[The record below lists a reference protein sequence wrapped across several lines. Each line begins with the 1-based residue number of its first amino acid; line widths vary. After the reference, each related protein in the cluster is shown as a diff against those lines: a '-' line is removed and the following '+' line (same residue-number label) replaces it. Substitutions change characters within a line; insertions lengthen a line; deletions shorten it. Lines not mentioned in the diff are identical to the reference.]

1 MDYEEIQ
8 EENEDIIS
16 KREKIDNILDVFTSS
31 QLDYVI
37 AILNSIGDMVIDTKY
52 TATHEERKRS
62 DEAFG
67 RFLHNRMK
75 NK

>member
-1 MDYEEIQ
+1 MDYEDKEEIV
-8 EENEDIIS
+8 S
-16 KREKIDNILDVFTSS
+16 KREEIDNLLDVFTSS

-52 TATHEERKRS
+52 TAIHEERKRS

-75 NK
+75 NE